1 MMKIILNPQVL
12 EKINLQIII
21 ETQMLMKGAIQ

>member
-1 MMKIILNPQVL
+1 MKIILNPQVL